1 MPQTQL
7 PVAIDVEAE
16 LEKIA
21 RRYKGAGGVGINVLN
36 LIGGQAESLLDRLPA
51 QHAAWDGAPR
61 SCHAHRPWRHASL
74 CALPQQPR
82 CA

>member
-51 QHAAWDGAPR
+51 SVR
-61 SCHAHRPWRHASL
+61 KKLEASL
-74 CALPQQPR
+74 RQQGLNQ
-82 CA
+82 